1 MDVTA
6 TISGNL
12 AADPRLSHL
21 PDGTPACELRV
32 LVNRRRMTPDGWQ
45 KLPARAY
52 TVTAF
57 GDLARNTA
65 ESVSKGD
72 RVTVTCDDI
81 WSDAWTGRDTGD
93 AMSAVKVRAS
103 EISLS
108 LRFATG
114 TATRVPAGDDQPAGQ
129 SGAADPRPALAAVPA
144 T

>member
-32 LVNRRRMTPDGWQ
+32 LVNRRRMTADGWQ

-65 ESVSKGD
+65 ESASKGD

-81 WSDAWTGRDTGD
+81 WSDAWTGRDTGE

-103 EISLS
+103 ELSLS

-114 TATRVPAGDDQPAGQ
+114 TATRIPASGDDSPADT
-129 SGAADPRPALAAVPA
+129 APRPALASVPA
-144 T
+144 N